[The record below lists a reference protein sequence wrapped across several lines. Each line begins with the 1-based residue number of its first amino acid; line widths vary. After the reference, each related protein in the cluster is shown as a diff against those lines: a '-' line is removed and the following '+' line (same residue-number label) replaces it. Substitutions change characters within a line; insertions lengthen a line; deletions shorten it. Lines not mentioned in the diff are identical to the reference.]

1 MIEKS
6 LERQELFLIEG
17 TIGRQEYTIMPSTQ

>member
-1 MIEKS
+1 VIEKS

-17 TIGRQEYTIMPSTQ
+17 TLGRQEYTMMSSTQ